1 MTTITELEAL
11 AKASKGWEN
20 CNQAWTV
27 SDPDYEGIAFVGHVD
42 EDGNKYDLA
51 EINTGQYY
59 ADKSAIVIA
68 SFYAKANPATILA
81 LIALVRRQHESMLAV
96 LCDPEGTPC
105 FDGSNGDR
113 EVIAEALAAFENFG
127 KE

>member
-11 AKASKGWEN
+11 AIAAMSPAPYERAQG
-20 CNQAWTV
+20 QAGLIAA
-27 SDPDYEGIAFVGHVD
+27 GIMQ
-42 EDGNKYDLA
+42 N
-51 EINTGQYY
+51 
-59 ADKSAIVIA
+59 
-68 SFYAKANPATILA
+68 ILA
-81 LIALVRRQHESMLAV
+81 LIALCKQQHESMLAV

-127 KE
+127 VEK